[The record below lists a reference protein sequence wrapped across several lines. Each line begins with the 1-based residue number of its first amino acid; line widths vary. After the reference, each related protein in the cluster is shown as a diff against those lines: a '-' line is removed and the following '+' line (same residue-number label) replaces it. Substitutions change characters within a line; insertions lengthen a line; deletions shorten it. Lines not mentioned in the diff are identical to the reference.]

1 MRILLIRFSSI
12 GDIVL
17 TTPVLRCITE
27 QKGAEVFYLTKASFA
42 DIPAAHPM
50 VSRVFALGAPG
61 NSLLFK
67 DKIHFSDSLKELA
80 GALRSLKVDA
90 VIDLHNNLRSRL
102 FRWMLG
108 VPAFGF
114 NKLNLEKWLL
124 VQFGINLL
132 PSKHIVDRYLEAVAP
147 LGVQP
152 DNRGLDFPIPSFI
165 ADEMPGLIF
174 ASFGLSP
181 EQRFGTFVLGATHFT
196 KRLPADKWIELSSK
210 IELPIILLGGPAE
223 YDTAEQIRAFSPEKV
238 FNACGKWN
246 LFQSAAAVQR
256 SEWVVTHDTGLMHI
270 AAALLKPIYSIWGN
284 TLPEFGMY
292 PYYPKSVNLNTS
304 FEVMGLS
311 CRPCSKI
318 GFDHCPKGHF
328 KCMNLQSID
337 QIASQL
343 PK

>member
-17 TTPVLRCITE
+17 TTPVLRCIAE
-27 QKGAEVFYLTKASFA
+27 QKGAEVFYLTKAAFA
-42 DIPAAHPM
+42 DIPAAHPL
-50 VSRVFALGAPG
+50 VSRVFALGSPGKAPHFPG
-61 NSLLFK
+61 
-67 DKIHFSDSLKELA
+67 KIHFSNSLAELVGAVKSLKL
-80 GALRSLKVDA
+80 DA
-90 VIDLHNNLRSRL
+90 VVDLHNNLRSHI
-102 FRWMLG
+102 FRRKIG
-108 VPAFGF
+108 VPAYGF
-114 NKLNLEKWLL
+114 NKLNWEKWLL

-132 PSKHIVDRYLEAVAP
+132 PPKHIVDRYLEAAAP

-152 DNRGLDFPIPSFI
+152 DARGLDFPIPPVI
-165 ADEMPGLIF
+165 TEAMPELLYNE
-174 ASFGLSP
+174 FGLSP
-181 EQRFGTFVLGATHFT
+181 EQCFGTFVLGATHFT

-210 IELPIILLGGPAE
+210 ISLPIIMIGGPAE
-223 YDTAEQIRAFSPEKV
+223 HATAEAIRASNPSKLM
-238 FNACGKWN
+238 NACGKWN

-270 AAALLKPIYSIWGN
+270 AAALVKPIFSIWGN

-292 PYYPKSVNLNTS
+292 PYYPKGMNRNTS
-304 FEVMGLS
+304 FEVKGLS

-328 KCMNLQSID
+328 KCMNQQSMD
-337 QIASQL
+337 LIAGQL